1 MSEFKEAH
9 DSVKLIGC
17 PPGYVGYDKGGILTS
32 AVKEKP
38 YSVILFDEI
47 EKAHQNVND
56 LMLQLLDEGTLTDSY
71 GEKFDFSNTIIIFT
85 SNLGCPK
92 NVKDFL
98 SKSIQNGYKMNIKEY
113 DVYKNNITTAIKNY
127 FRPELLNRL
136 SEILI
141 FNPLTKE
148 ALLPIADKYISNIQN
163 KLIFNNIPLHLE
175 VEEKYLKLL
184 INDIFNPLYG
194 ARPLKRK
201 IEETIENPIS
211 DILSLGALTESY
223 KLSILID
230 ETIKNSLNKTEVCY
244 MYSPLNLNKKNC
256 LISNINTLNKYNKQN
271 LIKKNLNKYN
281 NLSLKQTTKKNY
293 YNTIN
298 IFYISY
304 IEYKKNTE
312 KFKHMYNI
320 IHNECVH
327 TATEQNLNTYFHVYK

>member
-148 ALLPIADKYISNIQN
+148 ALLPIAYKYISNIQN

-230 ETIKNSLNKTEVCY
+230 ETIKNSDRKSV
-244 MYSPLNLNKKNC
+244 
-256 LISNINTLNKYNKQN
+256 
-271 LIKKNLNKYN
+271 
-281 NLSLKQTTKKNY
+281 
-293 YNTIN
+293 
-298 IFYISY
+298 
-304 IEYKKNTE
+304 
-312 KFKHMYNI
+312 
-320 IHNECVH
+320 V
-327 TATEQNLNTYFHVYK
+327 